1 MIQKIKNKLAELDLD
16 SVGFFLVYLGQF
28 ITIVGLCIYIAM
40 TFGFF
45 AGCVAFGTGLMTMG
59 FLLAI

>member
-16 SVGFFLVYLGQF
+16 SVGFFLVYLGQS

-40 TFGFF
+40 TFGFL
-45 AGCVAFGTGLMTMG
+45 AGCIAFGAGLMAIG
-59 FLLAI
+59 FLVAL